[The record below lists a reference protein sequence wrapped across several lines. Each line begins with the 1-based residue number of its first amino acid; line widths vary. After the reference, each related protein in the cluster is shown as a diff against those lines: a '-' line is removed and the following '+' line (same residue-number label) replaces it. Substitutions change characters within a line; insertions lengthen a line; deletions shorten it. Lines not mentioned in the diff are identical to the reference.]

1 MAAKVESKTLQVH
14 PIFQCN
20 RRARNHGRQLPPG
33 LEFVDS
39 WVDLDYLRD
48 LIEQH
53 DRIILGWI
61 RTVKIE

>member
-1 MAAKVESKTLQVH
+1 MD
-14 PIFQCN
+14 IY
-20 RRARNHGRQLPPG
+20 RRARNHGCQLPPG